1 MILFTSDERI
11 FSNLT
16 TIWSICFY
24 HRLSESQKDSVASQW
39 FLFSII
45 KFLLYTL
52 LPNIKNG
59 ICHLSLQIL
68 DGFHAFDLMLISK
81 HFFNIIFF
89 FLSVY
94 QLLFVFLFFFYWCIG
109 YFISSPSC
117 SRYELKYD
125 SIILWYKSISLMNS
139 LLKGINKHFTLVMV
153 DPSSKQMSKISFGA
167 DTDGHQVH
175 HYSTND
181 YCD

>member
-24 HRLSESQKDSVASQW
+24 HRLSESQKDSVASRW

-45 KFLLYTL
+45 KFMLYAL

-89 FLSVY
+89 SFLYINSSLYSFSSFTDVLTTSFPARLVLGMNWSTI
-94 QLLFVFLFFFYWCIG
+94 LLYSDIRVFL
-109 YFISSPSC
+109 
-117 SRYELKYD
+117 
-125 SIILWYKSISLMNS
+125 
-139 LLKGINKHFTLVMV
+139 
-153 DPSSKQMSKISFGA
+153 
-167 DTDGHQVH
+167 
-175 HYSTND
+175 
-181 YCD
+181 